1 MGSALRISLYLASVL
16 LVAGA
21 VFSLWCYRELTRPY
35 KGYSEAEKLIQ
46 IERGSSKRDIARQ
59 LEREGIISHRTPML
73 IYLWLVRRGATL
85 KAGEYLFA
93 GPASQLEVCDKLIR
107 GEAYLHRVTVPE
119 GLTLSETA
127 AEIASSGLVA
137 LESLLQAMLDPAPV
151 LHIDPQAKDLEGY
164 LFPETYYF
172 PRGVTA
178 RDMMRAMVARF
189 EQVFDQELR
198 RRSREAGLSIREAV
212 ILASL
217 VEKET
222 AREEERPLVAA
233 VFLNRLRSGLRLEC
247 DPTIIYALTRKGL
260 YRGQLSKKDLL
271 FESPYNTYLNPGLPP
286 GPICSPG
293 LSSLRAT
300 LYPADTRF
308 LYFVSKNDGTHFF
321 SEDYRQHQRAVAKY
335 RKLRAAAKK

>member
-1 MGSALRISLYLASVL
+1 MRRALRISLYLVSVL

-35 KGYSEAEKLIQ
+35 KGYSETAKFIQ
-46 IERGSSKRDIARQ
+46 IERGSSKSAIARR
-59 LEREGIISHRTPML
+59 LEREGIISHRIPLL
-73 IYLWLVRRGATL
+73 IYLWFVRRGATL

-93 GPASQLEVCDKLIR
+93 APANQLEVSDKLIR
-107 GEAYLHRVTVPE
+107 GEVYLHRVTVPE
-119 GLTLSETA
+119 GLTLSEAA
-127 AEIASSGLVA
+127 AEIASSGLVTT
-137 LESLLQAMLDPAPV
+137 ESLLSEMLDPTPV

-178 RDMMRAMVARF
+178 RELVRVMVARF
-189 EQVFDQELR
+189 DQVFDDEMR
-198 RRSREAGLSIREAV
+198 RRSQAAGLSIREVV

-217 VEKET
+217 VEEET
-222 AREEERPLVAA
+222 AREEERPLIAA

-260 YRGQLSKKDLL
+260 YKGQLSKKDLL
-271 FESPYNTYLNPGLPP
+271 FDSPFNTYRNPGLPP

-321 SEDYRQHQRAVAKY
+321 SEDYRQHQRAVARY